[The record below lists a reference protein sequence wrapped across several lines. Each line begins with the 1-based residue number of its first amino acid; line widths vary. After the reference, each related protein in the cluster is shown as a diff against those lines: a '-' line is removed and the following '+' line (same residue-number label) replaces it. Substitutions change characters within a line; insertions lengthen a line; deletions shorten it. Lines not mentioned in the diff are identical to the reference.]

1 MQLLL
6 TNGVNQHNLE
16 VGKIAS
22 KTKSLILRNIPEPL
36 CLRLVKLRMLER
48 IDDRITSA
56 SSLADPILDFEN
68 LDFKIASGVNKILTG
83 NVKKQVTTAKR
94 KAQSEKRSLQA
105 NRLLE

>member
-83 NVKKQVTTAKR
+83 NVKKQVTTAKG
-94 KAQSEKRSLQA
+94 KAQSEKRSLTGKQIA
-105 NRLLE
+105 